1 MSGYFIAGLLWTV
14 GLCVAIW
21 GGYCQRRQKVVELIA
36 LASPA
41 LVVLWASWAGPV
53 ESPDVFAGSGMRQDA
68 FSLFVQIFV
77 LTTAFCALLL
87 GQHLKQRWQPGS
99 SGLIL
104 LSAAG
109 AVTLPMAWDL
119 IGLLAGF
126 VATLLPLWGLAA
138 MQGTAWGREG
148 ALKGTIA
155 GALGAGLLGLGTA
168 LLLVRTGTTQLV
180 GTHGYF
186 ASAGWIG
193 QDPMVIG
200 ALALL
205 LAGVGCFVAAVPFHM
220 WFVDAV
226 ESLPIPGALFL
237 SGGVMAAG
245 LAAVTRMLFLGF
257 LPVAESGPGY
267 VGWIEVVHGVGLVAL
282 LVCNALALVQGRLK
296 RMIAYLA
303 AGQAGM
309 ALVAIAAAGSV
320 SVADA
325 SALDG
330 AVGAVLVFLAV
341 FAVNWIGL
349 FVAVATIDQEEG
361 ADPAIVRLR
370 GLAKSHPGL
379 ALAIGLSLLCMA
391 GMPFTAGFFSRL
403 VLLETMV
410 EAGWLV
416 TAILAALSLGV
427 VLVMSLGLV
436 AAMVMRPQG
445 EQENT
450 AVSPSLA
457 LVAVLC
463 SVAILLE
470 GILPG
475 GLLDLAIRSARAL
488 ISP

>member
-1 MSGYFIAGLLWTV
+1 MSGYFVAGLLWAV
-14 GLCVAIW
+14 GLTVALW
-21 GGYCQRRQKVVELIA
+21 GAYCQRRQKVAELA
-36 LASPA
+36 A
-41 LVVLWASWAGPV
+41 LVTPVLVILLACWAGPADP
-53 ESPDVFAGSGMRQDA
+53 PDLFAGNGMRQDA

-77 LTTAFCALLL
+77 LTVAFCALLL
-87 GQHLKQRWQPGS
+87 GQHLKQRWLPGS

-109 AVTLPMAWDL
+109 ASTLAMAWDL

-126 VATLLPLWGLAA
+126 VAALLPLWGLAA
-138 MQGTAWGREG
+138 MQGTDAGREG
-148 ALKGTIA
+148 ALKGTVA

-168 LLLVRTGTTQLV
+168 LLLVRTGTTQLL
-180 GTHGYF
+180 GTHAYF
-186 ASAGWIG
+186 ENAGWIG
-193 QDPMVIG
+193 LDPMVIG
-200 ALALL
+200 AMALL
-205 LAGVGCFVAAVPFHM
+205 LAGIGCFVAAVPFHM
-220 WFVDAV
+220 WLVDAV
-226 ESLPIPGALFL
+226 QALPIPGALFL
-237 SGGVMAAG
+237 SAGVMAAG
-245 LAAVTRMLFLGF
+245 LAAVTRVLFLGF

-267 VGWIEVVHGVGLVAL
+267 VGWISVLHGIGLVAL

-309 ALVAIAAAGSV
+309 ALVAIAAAGAV
-320 SVADA
+320 TVADA
-325 SALDG
+325 SALNG

-341 FAVNWIGL
+341 FAINWIGL

-370 GLAKSHPGL
+370 GLAKNHPGL
-379 ALAIGLSLLCMA
+379 ALAIALSLLCMA
-391 GMPFTAGFFSRL
+391 GMPFTAGFFSRM

-416 TAILAALSLGV
+416 TAILSALSFGL
-427 VLVMSLGLV
+427 VLVMGLGLV

-445 EQENT
+445 EQEKT
-450 AVSPSLA
+450 PVSPSLA

-463 SVAILLE
+463 SLAILLE

-488 ISP
+488 VSP